1 MLNYSMF
8 ETNLR
13 NYFDGNVRRSHIEDL
28 LKEEYNSVK
37 LTIGSSGLIIVEF
50 EGYYTLTRHFSG
62 LSSFYRNSEILGDLE
77 GLVYQLVTACDSA
90 EKASNGFVPKSYSV
104 EVIAKEPE
112 VFYHK
117 LQILE
122 Q

>member
-8 ETNLR
+8 ESNLR
-13 NYFDGNVRRSHIEDL
+13 NYFDGNVRRSYIEDL
-28 LKEEYNSVK
+28 LKEEYNSLK
-37 LTIGSSGLIIVEF
+37 LTVGSSGIIIVNA
-50 EGYYTLTRHFSG
+50 EGYFTYTRHFSG
-62 LSSFYRNSEILGDLE
+62 LSNFYRNSEILGNLE

-104 EVIAKEPE
+104 EVIAESPE

>member
-1 MLNYSMF
+1 MTNFSIF
-8 ETNLR
+8 ESNLR
-13 NYFDGNVRRSHIEDL
+13 EYFVENIRRSHIEDL
-28 LKEEYNSVK
+28 LREEYNSVK
-37 LTIGSSGLIIVEF
+37 ITVGSSSVIVVSL